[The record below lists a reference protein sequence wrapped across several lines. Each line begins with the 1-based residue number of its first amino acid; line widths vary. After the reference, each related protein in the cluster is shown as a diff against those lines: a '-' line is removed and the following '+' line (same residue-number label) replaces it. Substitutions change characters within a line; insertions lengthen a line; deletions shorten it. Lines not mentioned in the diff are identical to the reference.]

1 MADSRT
7 LHTTWT
13 MNDGGAVA
21 CLCPDGQTGKTLAL
35 HLKKINVQKAVGGG
49 VLVPITSP
57 SKRSQDV
64 ARPIADACLRELG
77 DAWTLAAQLPVA
89 KQHVPADSVEAAL
102 QAVNKVM
109 ATNPDRP
116 IVRVCVCVP
125 SCCLISSRPLAHPH
139 FLSVPSFLTL
149 TYSHTHTHTHA
160 RTHTQTRIH
169 TPFLSRT
176 HPLGAPRSGRQ
187 LDRGAGQG

>member
-1 MADSRT
+1 MTREGFACVCSCRMNSYSGDVLNQLSQQFHMRAVRAIYISMADSRT

-35 HLKKINVQKAVGGG
+35 HLKKINVQKAVVGG

-102 QAVNKVM
+102 QAHTLNH
-109 ATNPDRP
+109 TCTHSLTHSLTRRWPLRP
-116 IVRVCVCVP
+116 CWC
-125 SCCLISSRPLAHPH
+125 S
-139 FLSVPSFLTL
+139 
-149 TYSHTHTHTHA
+149 
-160 RTHTQTRIH
+160 
-169 TPFLSRT
+169 
-176 HPLGAPRSGRQ
+176 
-187 LDRGAGQG
+187 